1 MIRSSAV
8 DRYIYEF
15 DEDSR
20 MVMEVL
26 RELIFHHVADVVE
39 SIKWHIPCYSWKGL
53 LCYINKEKKSK
64 KVLLGFIEGVCLH
77 DNYGILNT
85 DTSQIKKLLFKTLND
100 VNEEIIADFLTQAI
114 EINRTKKRKFLKTA
128 KR

>member
-1 MIRSSAV
+1 MMRSPAV

-15 DEDSR
+15 DEETR
-20 MVMEVL
+20 LVMDVL
-26 RELIFHHVADVVE
+26 RELIFHHVPEVEE

-64 KVLLGFIEGVCLH
+64 KVVLGFIEGVCLK

-85 DTSQIKKLLFKTLND
+85 DTSQIRKLLFKTLND
-100 VNEEIIADFLTQAI
+100 IDQEIIRDFLTQAI
-114 EINRTKKRKFLKTA
+114 EINKTKKRNFLKTT

>member
-15 DEDSR
+15 DENSR

-26 RELIFHHVADVVE
+26 RELIFHHVPEVEE

-64 KVLLGFIEGVCLH
+64 KVVSGFIKGGCLK

-85 DTSQIKKLLFKTLND
+85 NTSQIKKLLFKTLDD

-114 EINRTKKRKFLKTA
+114 EINRTKKRNFLKTA

>member
-1 MIRSSAV
+1 MMRSPAV

-15 DEDSR
+15 DDDSR
-20 MVMEVL
+20 IVMEVL
-26 RELIFHHVADVVE
+26 RELIFHNVPDVEE

-64 KVLLGFIEGVCLH
+64 KVVLGFIEGVCLK

-85 DTSQIKKLLFKTLND
+85 DTSQIRKLLFKTLD
-100 VNEEIIADFLTQAI
+100 DLNEDIIADFLKQAT
-114 EINRTKKRKFLKTA
+114 EINRTKKKNFLKI
-128 KR
+128 KER